1 MVVGVRFEWDERK
14 NRANLRK
21 HGLDFADA
29 WEVFQGPMLAYAD
42 VRKDY
47 GEDRWLGIGMLRGE
61 AVFLVFTE
69 PQPDVIRVISMRKA
83 SRNEREGYEK
93 AIQD

>member
-1 MVVGVRFEWDERK
+1 VWFEWDERK

-21 HGLDFADA
+21 HGLDFANA
-29 WEVFQGPMLAYAD
+29 WEVFRGPMLVYAD
-42 VRKDY
+42 VREGY

-61 AVFLVFTE
+61 AVFLVFTQ
-69 PQPDVIRVISMRKA
+69 PQTDVIRIISMRKA
-83 SRNEREGYEK
+83 SRNERQEYEK